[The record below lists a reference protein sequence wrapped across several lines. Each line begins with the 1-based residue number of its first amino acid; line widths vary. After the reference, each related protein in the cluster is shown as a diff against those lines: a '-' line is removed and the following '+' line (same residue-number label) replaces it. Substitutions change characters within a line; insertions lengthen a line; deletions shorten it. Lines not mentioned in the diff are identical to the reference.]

1 MRLLFQRRP
10 RAGAELRDRFLERY
24 AGRALI
30 VHEGFPAEWLEELL
44 KQPGGG
50 GYFRIDIRSLERR
63 RPSPVEWVVA
73 EHILPLSLPLPLF
86 VQVRDRSLRL
96 RHLTRG
102 DTVVHPSEILWFL
115 DELETRY
122 HARLEAEGDGFAAH
136 LGIPVADN
144 EAVSMFGE

>member
-10 RAGAELRDRFLERY
+10 RAGAQLRDRFLERY

-30 VHEGFPAEWLEELL
+30 VHAGFPPEWLQELL

-50 GYFRIDIRSLERR
+50 GYFRIDSRSLERR

-73 EHILPLSLPLPLF
+73 EHILPLALPLPLF

-102 DTVVHPSEILWFL
+102 NKAVHPSEILWFL

-122 HARLEAEGDGFAAH
+122 HALLEAEGDGFTTQ
-136 LGIPVADN
+136 LGIPISDN
-144 EAVSMFGE
+144 EALSMFGE

>member
-86 VQVRDRSLRL
+86 VQVRDRSL
-96 RHLTRG
+96 
-102 DTVVHPSEILWFL
+102 
-115 DELETRY
+115 
-122 HARLEAEGDGFAAH
+122 
-136 LGIPVADN
+136 
-144 EAVSMFGE
+144 